1 MSSEPSSP
9 VSTQPSSHQPS
20 REPSPS
26 VSRHQSPH
34 QFVQAR
40 RNMSS
45 AKFSAP
51 PPFSFKPKDWPSWNT
66 RFSRYRRATKL
77 DLDDGERQV
86 DALLYAMGEQ
96 SEGIFESMQ

>member
-1 MSSEPSSP
+1 
-9 VSTQPSSHQPS
+9 
-20 REPSPS
+20 
-26 VSRHQSPH
+26 
-34 QFVQAR
+34 
-40 RNMSS
+40 MSS